1 MSYTRVSASYL
12 LRRRT
17 SGSASLSEW
26 RVRCEEQDS
35 ISWYRTKSTT
45 HLKILC
51 EGGWDGRVP
60 I

>member
-12 LRRRT
+12 LRHRT

-35 ISWYRTKSTT
+35 ISWDRTKSTT

-51 EGGWDGRVP
+51 EGG
-60 I
+60 